1 MTASGIL
8 RRPGPQVQ
16 LRPLNAGLPHAV
28 AALAARSHGREIVL
42 SITHPAWVDTTGF
55 LVQAERTH
63 VRACVDSAYWTFMM
77 TSQFIC
83 TSSARRSRRRMAF
96 RSASTPRKRPRRRR

>member
-1 MTASGIL
+1 
-8 RRPGPQVQ
+8 
-16 LRPLNAGLPHAV
+16 V
-28 AALAARSHGREIVL
+28 AALAARAHGREIVL

-55 LVQAERTH
+55 RVQAERTH

-83 TSSARRSRRRMAF
+83 TPEQAADGVPF
-96 RSASTPRKRPRRRR
+96 RFDSPQAPASTPVILRFGHSDVVAGNQ